1 MALSFGLSVPEAPLV
16 PAIDQMLK
24 WVSNHVGTEVVRRDA
39 ANYEALANDM
49 RKGEL
54 SLAWLPPVVF
64 VRLGEEI
71 ALPLVSMRRGA
82 STGFQTA
89 LVVNNGSPIQ
99 SVDQLTRARAAW
111 VDPWSASGFVLPRI
125 HLSLLGKDPRT
136 VFRTESFHGSHYAAI
151 RAVMDGAA
159 DVAGTYAHTGEDGE
173 VKGGGWSDVGM
184 GAIRVL
190 KTLGEVPADLICVHR
205 NVDPETRAKLLKAFM
220 DVSADPQMRPLVKSI
235 FGGEEFREGTTEGY
249 DGLRK
254 VVSEAESKGLFA

>member
-1 MALSFGLSVPEAPLV
+1 MALSFGLAVPEATLV

-24 WVSNHVGTEVVRRDA
+24 WVSNRVGTDVVRSDA
-39 ANYEALANDM
+39 SNYESLGREM
-49 RKGEL
+49 KEGKL

-71 ALPLVSMRRGA
+71 ALPLVSMKRGA

-89 LVVNNGSPIQ
+89 LVVKDASSIH
-99 SVDQLTRARAAW
+99 SVEEMKGARAAW

-125 HLSLLGKDPRT
+125 HLSLLGTDPRT

-159 DVAGTYAHTGEDGE
+159 DVAGTYAHTNENGE

-205 NVDPETRAKLLKAFM
+205 SVDPELRAKLRYAFM
-220 DVSADPQMRPLVKSI
+220 SVSRDELMRPLVKSI
-235 FGGEEFREGTTEGY
+235 FGGEEFREGTSEGY
-249 DGLRK
+249 DQLRQ
-254 VVSEAESKGLFA
+254 VVSEAEGRGLFA